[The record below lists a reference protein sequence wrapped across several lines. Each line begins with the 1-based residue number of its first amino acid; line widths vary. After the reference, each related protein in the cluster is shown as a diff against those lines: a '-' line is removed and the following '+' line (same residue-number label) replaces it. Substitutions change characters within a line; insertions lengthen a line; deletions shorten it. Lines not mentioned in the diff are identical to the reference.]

1 MWRSWGKKKNVLII
15 ISPTP
20 THTHTHI
27 HPPCLPRTVYINRRK
42 GYVWP
47 CIFLVTFRTF
57 FVIHHEMFHWL
68 TVTSL
73 CLGILCLGLQSA
85 GALSSH
91 GIQYPPHVVDMA
103 CFRIL
108 ISGVLLP
115 APFRPTVG
123 YVRRENNVRAGHR
136 LAGPV
141 ERGSWS
147 GPERVDVGCGKS
159 VRGPGASSFLA
170 QQCYADGVCVSARP
184 EEKPGM
190 FFFFFFSLFLL
201 FLLFYAGS
209 EKKIRNPIR
218 PPIISYIYHIICI
231 IS

>member
-1 MWRSWGKKKNVLII
+1 
-15 ISPTP
+15 
-20 THTHTHI
+20 
-27 HPPCLPRTVYINRRK
+27 
-42 GYVWP
+42 
-47 CIFLVTFRTF
+47 
-57 FVIHHEMFHWL
+57 MFHWL

-73 CLGILCLGLQSA
+73 CLGILCLGLQPA
-85 GALSSH
+85 GTLSSH
-91 GIQYPPHVVDMA
+91 GIQYPPHVVDLA

-115 APFRPTVG
+115 APFRPAVG

-159 VRGPGASSFLA
+159 LRGPGASSVLA
-170 QQCYADGVCVSARP
+170 QQRYADGVCVSTRP

-190 FFFFFFSLFLL
+190 FFFFVFIIFLSFFLL
-201 FLLFYAGS
+201 LLFYAGS
-209 EKKIRNPIR
+209 KN
-218 PPIISYIYHIICI
+218 S
-231 IS
+231 